1 MNCIN
6 ELKISSLSKLCKINA
21 SFGINSDTNFSK
33 SSNVVGFIWN
43 MVSYSNIEDCPV
55 NILIL
60 AQPITIRSGFLD
72 DLMTSIQIDKT
83 LLDKTLDDVSGI

>member
-1 MNCIN
+1 MEI
-6 ELKISSLSKLCKINA
+6 
-21 SFGINSDTNFSK
+21 
-33 SSNVVGFIWN
+33 
-43 MVSYSNIEDCPV
+43 VSYSNIEDCPV